1 MLTTRCNSRPV
12 SAVGETRIETCG
24 ASVKPPPLME
34 RPSSTTRR
42 QAWFQTG
49 RQWPTLK
56 EQDPQGPPSIHPS
69 VPHQPAS
76 EDDVFSDGC
85 SAGKIESWLL
95 GCGLETDSENSR
107 HNLTVGKSDNK
118 VTVTEIYCQHGAM
131 MSYPTGHNR
140 TLILVSSLLPES
152 LLKSN
157 SFEDDLSLGAEAT
170 VLNVE
175 EGVSELGSCP
185 LLLPPPKHP
194 HRGVTT
200 STPRQRLVLPHL
212 HLGHSL
218 ASSGLSKSTSKASS
232 VSEALQMCAEDAEE
246 TLYQLGFGCDE
257 PEVTARIPIRFI
269 NFPSHAHGINLRLFL
284 QSQLHRLRQED
295 PGLSLASRF
304 RQVEVLTAMANA
316 FYSLYS
322 HVSRTPLQKLAP
334 PEFSFSPTADGQIG
348 RRFMGSVRSE
358 PRSPVE
364 RLKDTVSKMC
374 LYTGSGGSA
383 RLGSDSACPRPGL
396 SPGPGSG
403 SAPKKRS
410 SLPDLVGL
418 VLENTKAEA
427 LSRDMEDN
435 QDTGDSNETS
445 AAVDTMVKDRETET
459 QGHIDREGE
468 QGLFS
473 DVQDMDTGDSN
484 KACAV
489 GTRMFRDRETETP
502 GHRDTV
508 RDKELE
514 QGSSSDRDG
523 VDLEREQHSDTTPN
537 LGASSLSESG
547 HQREPSSRKKLD
559 FGRTTP
565 RPTCEVGETQ
575 NTMHPTGWATVVA
588 PVAKV
593 THDITRPQIV
603 ECVHQAPYSSQ
614 LQPWNNNTQ
623 AADTLSSVVSSEN
636 VRRSDR
642 SFTTDGL
649 HQPREEK
656 CLTTSNSAKS
666 LEVTV
671 TPMSKVESSLGETG
685 TLVVS
690 TFVPIELLSCRK
702 SPCLITVTDVTPSS
716 SLDTDAPE
724 MILPPSGGTTV
735 VPPAA
740 QYYPGVWRNK
750 RYLSPLKPPPLQ
762 GQVSHTIQQANSFEL
777 EEVHSAGEEDFGQQ
791 ETIRSTSLSRS
802 TVNQNKGLVVRG
814 DSMQSDS
821 SGYADEDV
829 YSPERQELM
838 DRPSGK

>member
-1 MLTTRCNSRPV
+1 
-12 SAVGETRIETCG
+12 
-24 ASVKPPPLME
+24 ME

-56 EQDPQGPPSIHPS
+56 EQDPQGPPSTHPS
-69 VPHQPAS
+69 VPHQSAS

-107 HNLTVGKSDNK
+107 HNMTV
-118 VTVTEIYCQHGAM
+118 
-131 MSYPTGHNR
+131 
-140 TLILVSSLLPES
+140 ES
-152 LLKSN
+152 LLKSK
-157 SFEDDLSLGAEAT
+157 SFEDNLSLGAEAT

-175 EGVSELGSCP
+175 EGVSDLSSCP
-185 LLLPPPKHP
+185 LLFPPPKHP

-200 STPRQRLVLPHL
+200 STPRQRLALPLL

-334 PEFSFSPTADGQIG
+334 PDFSFSPTADGQIG

-374 LYTGSGGSA
+374 LYTGSGASA

-396 SPGPGSG
+396 SPGPG

-418 VLENTKAEA
+418 VLENTKAEP
-427 LSRDMEDN
+427 LSRDMEEDN
-435 QDTGDSNETS
+435 QDTGDRNEMS
-445 AAVDTMVKDRETET
+445 AAVDTMVRETET
-459 QGHIDREGE
+459 PGHIDGEGE

-484 KACAV
+484 KTCAV

-514 QGSSSDRDG
+514 QGSSSDGGG
-523 VDLEREQHSDTTPN
+523 VDVERERHPDRTPN

-559 FGRTTP
+559 FGLTTP

-575 NTMHPTGWATVVA
+575 NTIHPTGWATVVA
-588 PVAKV
+588 PVTKV

-614 LQPWNNNTQ
+614 LQPRNSNTQ
-623 AADTLSSVVSSEN
+623 AEDILSSEN

-642 SFTTDGL
+642 SFTTSDGP
-649 HQPREEK
+649 HKPREEDF
-656 CLTTSNSAKS
+656 LTPRNTAKS
-666 LEVTV
+666 SEVTV

-690 TFVPIELLSCRK
+690 IEHLSCRK

-716 SLDTDAPE
+716 LDTDAPE
-724 MILPPSGGTTV
+724 MILPASGGSTV
-735 VPPAA
+735 EPPAA

-750 RYLSPLKPPPLQ
+750 RYLSPLKPTPLQ

-777 EEVHSAGEEDFGQQ
+777 EEVQSAGEEDFGQQ
-791 ETIRSTSLSRS
+791 ESIRSTSLSRS

-821 SGYADEDV
+821 SGYADDEGN
-829 YSPERQELM
+829 SP
-838 DRPSGK
+838 DRDQS

>member
-24 ASVKPPPLME
+24 ASVKPSCLKRITVTETEGVRKQVQSPPPLME

-107 HNLTVGKSDNK
+107 HNLTV
-118 VTVTEIYCQHGAM
+118 
-131 MSYPTGHNR
+131 
-140 TLILVSSLLPES
+140 ES

>member
-1 MLTTRCNSRPV
+1 
-12 SAVGETRIETCG
+12 
-24 ASVKPPPLME
+24 ME

-56 EQDPQGPPSIHPS
+56 EQDPQGPPSTHPS
-69 VPHQPAS
+69 VPHQSAS

-107 HNLTVGKSDNK
+107 HNLTV
-118 VTVTEIYCQHGAM
+118 
-131 MSYPTGHNR
+131 
-140 TLILVSSLLPES
+140 ES
-152 LLKSN
+152 LLKSK

-175 EGVSELGSCP
+175 EGVSELSSCP
-185 LLLPPPKHP
+185 LLFPPPKDP

-200 STPRQRLVLPHL
+200 STPRHRLALSLL

-284 QSQLHRLRQED
+284 QSQLRRLRQED

-374 LYTGSGGSA
+374 LYTGSGASA

-396 SPGPGSG
+396 SPGPG

-418 VLENTKAEA
+418 VLENTKAEP
-427 LSRDMEDN
+427 LSRDMEEDN

-445 AAVDTMVKDRETET
+445 AAVDTMVRDTETETET

-484 KACAV
+484 KTCAV

-514 QGSSSDRDG
+514 QGSSSHGDG
-523 VDLEREQHSDTTPN
+523 VDLERERHSDRTPN

-559 FGRTTP
+559 FGLTTP

-575 NTMHPTGWATVVA
+575 NTIHPTGWATVVA

-614 LQPWNNNTQ
+614 LQQRNSNTQ
-623 AADTLSSVVSSEN
+623 AVDILSSEN

-642 SFTTDGL
+642 SFTTSDGL
-649 HQPREEK
+649 HKPREEDF
-656 CLTTSNSAKS
+656 LTTSNAAKS

-685 TLVVS
+685 TRVVS
-690 TFVPIELLSCRK
+690 TFVSIELLSCRK

-724 MILPPSGGTTV
+724 MILPASGGTTV
-735 VPPAA
+735 EPPAA

-750 RYLSPLKPPPLQ
+750 RYLSPLKPTPLQ

-777 EEVHSAGEEDFGQQ
+777 EEVQSAGEEDFGQQ

-821 SGYADEDV
+821 SGYADDDV
-829 YSPERQELM
+829 DSP
-838 DRPSGK
+838 DRDKS

>member
-12 SAVGETRIETCG
+12 SVVLETRIETCG
-24 ASVKPPPLME
+24 ASVKPSCLKRITVTQTEGVRKQVQSPPPHLME

-56 EQDPQGPPSIHPS
+56 EQDPQGPPSTHPS
-69 VPHQPAS
+69 VPHQSAS

-95 GCGLETDSENSR
+95 CCGRETDSENSR
-107 HNLTVGKSDNK
+107 HNLTV
-118 VTVTEIYCQHGAM
+118 
-131 MSYPTGHNR
+131 
-140 TLILVSSLLPES
+140 ES
-152 LLKSN
+152 LLKSK

-170 VLNVE
+170 VLDVE
-175 EGVSELGSCP
+175 EGVSEPSSCP
-185 LLLPPPKHP
+185 LLFPPPKHP

-200 STPRQRLVLPHL
+200 STPRQRLALPLL

-374 LYTGSGGSA
+374 LYTGSGASA

-396 SPGPGSG
+396 SPGPG

-418 VLENTKAEA
+418 VLENTKAEP
-427 LSRDMEDN
+427 LSRDMEEDN
-435 QDTGDSNETS
+435 QDTGNSNETS
-445 AAVDTMVKDRETET
+445 AAVDTMVSERETET
-459 QGHIDREGE
+459 QGHIDWEGE

-484 KACAV
+484 KTCAV

-514 QGSSSDRDG
+514 QGLSSDGDG
-523 VDLEREQHSDTTPN
+523 VDLERGRHPDRTPN
-537 LGASSLSESG
+537 FGASSLSESG

-559 FGRTTP
+559 FGLTTP

-575 NTMHPTGWATVVA
+575 NTIHPTGWATVVA

-593 THDITRPQIV
+593 TRDITRPQIV
-603 ECVHQAPYSSQ
+603 ECVHQAPYGSQ
-614 LQPWNNNTQ
+614 LQQWNSNTQ
-623 AADTLSSVVSSEN
+623 AEDILSSEN

-642 SFTTDGL
+642 SFTTSDGL
-649 HQPREEK
+649 HKPREK
-656 CLTTSNSAKS
+656 DFLTTSNSAKS
-666 LEVTV
+666 LEVAV

-690 TFVPIELLSCRK
+690 TFVSIELLSCRK

-724 MILPPSGGTTV
+724 MILPASGGTTV

-750 RYLSPLKPPPLQ
+750 RYLSPLKPTPLQ

-777 EEVHSAGEEDFGQQ
+777 EEVQSAGEEDFGQQ

-821 SGYADEDV
+821 SGYADDDV
-829 YSPERQELM
+829 DSP
-838 DRPSGK
+838 DRDKS